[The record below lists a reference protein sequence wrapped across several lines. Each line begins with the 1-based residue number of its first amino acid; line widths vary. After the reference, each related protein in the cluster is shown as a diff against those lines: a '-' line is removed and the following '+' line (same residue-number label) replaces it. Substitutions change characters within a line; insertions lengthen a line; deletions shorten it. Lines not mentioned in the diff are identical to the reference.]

1 MASKGKVGAL
11 EAPRSVGRCISQKR
25 LQRQGSRNL
34 SPEAETARPFKVH
47 PKEDQPGLGLLQPQG
62 QGQGPGVPLRGS
74 LGPSLVVTKWVL
86 SSRPRPHGDN
96 MAARTSCLHWATPP
110 SGKGESV
117 CARAPPGL
125 LPGQAGK
132 KGFGNRTGRADLR
145 RLLAHFSL
153 LKGSP
158 CRARPRR
165 PLFCE
170 ANSPWK
176 RVLQFFVTS
185 LGSFQPVV

>member
-1 MASKGKVGAL
+1 M
-11 EAPRSVGRCISQKR
+11 
-25 LQRQGSRNL
+25 
-34 SPEAETARPFKVH
+34 
-47 PKEDQPGLGLLQPQG
+47 
-62 QGQGPGVPLRGS
+62 
-74 LGPSLVVTKWVL
+74 
-86 SSRPRPHGDN
+86 
-96 MAARTSCLHWATPP
+96 
-110 SGKGESV
+110 

-125 LPGQAGK
+125 LPGQVGK
-132 KGFGNRTGRADLR
+132 KGFGNRTGGADLR
-145 RLLAHFSL
+145 RLLARFSL

-158 CRARPRR
+158 CRARPRQ